1 MREGRVVDAGLGYVS
16 SLWFHAQRERER
28 ERERERALG
37 YVSSLWF
44 HAHCMFSIDNHVM
57 SFFDNDM
64 LRVDC
69 RDSGGAHY

>member
-1 MREGRVVDAGLGYVS
+1 MRKGRLVDAGLGYVS
-16 SLWFHAQRERER
+16 SLWFHAH
-28 ERERERALG
+28 
-37 YVSSLWF
+37 F
-44 HAHCMFSIDNHVM
+44 MFSIDNHLM